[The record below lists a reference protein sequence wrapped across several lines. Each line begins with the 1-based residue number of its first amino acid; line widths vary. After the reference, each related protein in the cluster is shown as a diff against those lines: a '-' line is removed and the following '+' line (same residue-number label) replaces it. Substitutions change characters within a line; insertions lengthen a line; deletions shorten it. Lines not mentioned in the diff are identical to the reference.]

1 MWRLSSDAM
10 RWGLGALLGLC
21 AAVHAN
27 TEINTFGPILCARAV
42 PGAPG
47 PDPKHLSASWYVD
60 GLTQAL
66 DAPIGCPTALLDHAR
81 VVGRMGCTAP

>member
-10 RWGLGALLGLC
+10 RWGLGALLGFC
-21 AAVHAN
+21 AVVHAN

-47 PDPKHLSASWYVD
+47 PDPKHLSASW
-60 GLTQAL
+60 
-66 DAPIGCPTALLDHAR
+66 
-81 VVGRMGCTAP
+81 